1 MISVWKVTKH
11 YRYRTATLKRFT
23 NLPAEPFSG
32 FHQECARKA
41 IELKGGGMPD
51 NHEMY
56 IVKASYRIGCTPDE
70 FVVWF
75 HDGTMAVGEVADID
89 EKGYDYD

>member
-1 MISVWKVTKH
+1 
-11 YRYRTATLKRFT
+11 
-23 NLPAEPFSG
+23 
-32 FHQECARKA
+32 
-41 IELKGGGMPD
+41 MPD